1 MKVLKIIIA
10 FAFGPFLAWVNT
22 LLQPFQDAGLSH
34 PHWANAANNL
44 AIGLSAISTLVLV
57 AILLRVS
64 ARAALFTMIGFGLF
78 AVSSVFGVVWLATA
92 TEAANSLE
100 EIEFWK
106 EWWRWGYVTLLIT
119 LVLAA
124 VSALHYLIQS
134 DE

>member
-1 MKVLKIIIA
+1 MKVLKTIIA

-22 LLQPFQDAGLSH
+22 LLQPFQNAGLSH

-64 ARAALFTMIGFGLF
+64 ARVALFTMIGFGLF
-78 AVSSVFGVVWLATA
+78 AVFSVFGVVWLATA

-106 EWWRWGYVTLLIT
+106 EWWRWGYVTLLIS